1 VADGAHHLLRDKED
15 AAADDGADDDGGGLR
30 EAEDALKWLVFA
42 LCGGGDVSGYGGA
55 PMEGFVPRVAR
66 LRAFAGKFRRY
77 CFTPFISRPPW

>member
-1 VADGAHHLLRDKED
+1 MADSAHHLLRDKED

-66 LRAFAGKFRRY
+66 L
-77 CFTPFISRPPW
+77 